1 MDVPSYQQLL
11 AEQYEEN
18 ARNLLVF
25 QHEYENDDVD
35 DHEDHDYTNKE
46 VPDPELFNR
55 VQERHDLANVI
66 QPKKEFEDK
75 SKLSVRYNK
84 DIRTHVFNIDSRFR
98 NAVIMTDP
106 STNSFDSQSTTNFLF
121 RLSRTIKNIASVK
134 LSSFEF
140 PNIFYTFSTSR
151 NNSSFI
157 INLLGNVQTI
167 TIDTGNYLQ
176 SGSDVLIDYT
186 AVCNEIEGKL
196 DAAYGLGAF
205 TVTYNTSTDKVT
217 ITNAGATNFTIT
229 FTNTASIS
237 NLGLTA
243 TNRNNGIGY
252 FLGFQNYTY
261 TGAPSYTGESGTQ
274 IVGDQYIYLSLSDW
288 DNVQHQDYNQT
299 HFSAFAKIL
308 LGGKNKMT
316 IDTLVTNTTTK
327 EYHFTQPTNI
337 GLIAIQVLDA
347 FGNIIDLR
355 DVNIS
360 MTLELHEIINMALY
374 EKMRDL

>member
-25 QHEYENDDVD
+25 QKEYEDDDVD
-35 DHEDHDYTNKE
+35 DHERHDYTNKE
-46 VPDPELFNR
+46 LPEPELFNR
-55 VQERHDLANVI
+55 VQERHDIANVI
-66 QPKKEFEDK
+66 QPQKEFEDK

-84 DIRTHVFNIDSRFR
+84 DIRTHVYNIDSRFR
-98 NAVIMTDP
+98 SAVIITDP
-106 STNSFDSQSTTNFLF
+106 TTNNYDSQSTTNFLF
-121 RLSRTIKNIASVK
+121 RLARMIKNVASVK

-151 NNSSFI
+151 NNSSFVV
-157 INLLGNVQTI
+157 NLLGNIQTI
-167 TIDTGNYLQ
+167 TIDDGNYLQ
-176 SGSDVLIDYT
+176 SGSDTLIDYV
-186 AVCNEIEGKL
+186 ALCSEIEGKL

-205 TVTYNTSTDKVT
+205 TVTFNASNDKVT
-217 ITNAGATNFTIT
+217 ITNGGSTQFTIS
-229 FTNTASIS
+229 FVETAIIS
-237 NLGLTA
+237 NLNLVA
-243 TNRNNGIGY
+243 TNRNNGLGY

-261 TGAPSYTGESGTQ
+261 GGSSSYTGESGTQ

-288 DNVQHQDYNQT
+288 DNIQHQDYNQT
-299 HFSAFAKIL
+299 HFPAFAKIL

-316 IDTLVTNTTTK
+316 VDTLVTNTTTK
-327 EYHFTQPTNI
+327 EYFFTQPTNI
-337 GLIAIQVLDA
+337 GLITIKVLDV

-360 MTLELHEIINMALY
+360 MTLELHEIVNMALY
-374 EKMRDL
+374 EKYREL